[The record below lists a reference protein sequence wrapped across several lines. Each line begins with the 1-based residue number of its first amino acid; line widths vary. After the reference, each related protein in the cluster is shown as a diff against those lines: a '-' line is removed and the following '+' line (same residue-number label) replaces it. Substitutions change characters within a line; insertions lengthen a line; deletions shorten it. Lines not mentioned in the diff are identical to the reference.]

1 MVEFLFCK
9 QGVKGSSPF
18 GSFEGN
24 MKADVAFAVFISVM
38 CFLTGLLLG
47 HTLGIEYEQ
56 TRIKNALFMGQ
67 PVRQI
72 TYEEFNKLTKE

>member
-1 MVEFLFCK
+1 
-9 QGVKGSSPF
+9 
-18 GSFEGN
+18 
-24 MKADVAFAVFISVM
+24 MKADVVFVVFIGIM

-47 HTLGIEYEQ
+47 YRLGREYEQ